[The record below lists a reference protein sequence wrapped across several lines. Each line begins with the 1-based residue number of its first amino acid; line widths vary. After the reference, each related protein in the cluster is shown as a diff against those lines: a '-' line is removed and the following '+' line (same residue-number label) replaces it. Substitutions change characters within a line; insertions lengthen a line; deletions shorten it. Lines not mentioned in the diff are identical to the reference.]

1 MATYSFKSV
10 GKTKLQRESEQLEQ
24 TLIPYGIKT
33 PLTLGSN
40 GEGIFSMNF
49 NIADQLADNLRNLL
63 LTNWG
68 ERLGQYYFGAN
79 LRPLVT
85 EFSSQVDF
93 DNKAI
98 NRIKIAVERWLP
110 FITLDTFEST
120 IDRLENKNTAVV
132 KIKINYTVPALVD
145 DKRAIEIV
153 LYVL

>member
-1 MATYSFKSV
+1 MVTYSFKSV
-10 GKTKLQRESEQLEQ
+10 GKTKQAQESDQPEASLV
-24 TLIPYGIKT
+24 PYGIKT
-33 PLTLGSN
+33 PLTLGSR
-40 GEGIFSMNF
+40 GEGLFSMNF

-79 LRPLVT
+79 LRPLVA
-85 EFSSQVDF
+85 EYSSQVDF

-98 NRIKIAVERWLP
+98 NRIRIAVERWMP

-120 IDRLENKNTAVV
+120 VDRTENKNTAVI
-132 KIKINYTVPALVD
+132 KIKINYTVPVLVD